1 MTIASKDNL
10 HTARDTE
17 LQNSATPP
25 PQFCNIKICDISA
38 NLSALTLTATPITA
52 LVFLFQ
58 KLHFAFVRQAN
69 RRAEFD
75 RNSSISFQYL
85 YRKLKEPLSIDIRQK
100 GG

>member
-38 NLSALTLTATPITA
+38 NLNLNRLSDYSLGVSVSKNAFCFRASSKAVPSLIETRP
-52 LVFLFQ
+52 LVF
-58 KLHFAFVRQAN
+58 
-69 RRAEFD
+69 
-75 RNSSISFQYL
+75 SISIANL
-85 YRKLKEPLSIDIRQK
+85 RALIN
-100 GG
+100 